1 MTVYVIHLFYTIVN
15 FKRPAPGASPN
26 GEKWHILQYT
36 DESVRMLE
44 ERSLHIL
51 EQLLLVLGLAMDGFA
66 ASVCMGM
73 AAGRRIWPIV
83 CLVSGFH
90 VAMLLTGYG
99 LGASLPDSLA
109 AAYPWAAALLLAGMG
124 ANMIREAR
132 EPEREPC
139 AGTRLLSMAALA
151 LATSLDAMTV
161 GVAFALLEVSP
172 WFAGGLMGAV
182 MVTLSLVGSLF
193 GSHVGRKRRRAA
205 RTAGGG
211 ILCLLGLKLLLNA
224 LGVVSF

>member
-1 MTVYVIHLFYTIVN
+1 M
-15 FKRPAPGASPN
+15 
-26 GEKWHILQYT
+26 
-36 DESVRMLE
+36 
-44 ERSLHIL
+44 HIL
-51 EQLLLVLGLAMDGFA
+51 EQVLLVLGLAMDGFA

-73 AAGRRIWPIV
+73 AAGRRVWPIV

-90 VAMLLTGYG
+90 VAMLLVGYG

-109 AAYPWAAALLLAGMG
+109 EIYPWAAALLLAGMG
-124 ANMIREAR
+124 VNMIREAR

-139 AGTRLLSMAALA
+139 ARTRMIGMAALA

-161 GVAFALLEVSP
+161 GVAFALIQVSP

-182 MVTLSLVGSLF
+182 MVTLSLIGSLF
-193 GSHVGRKRRRAA
+193 GSHIGRARRRAA
-205 RTAGGG
+205 RTAGGV

-224 LGVVSF
+224 MGLVSF

>member
-1 MTVYVIHLFYTIVN
+1 M
-15 FKRPAPGASPN
+15 
-26 GEKWHILQYT
+26 
-36 DESVRMLE
+36 
-44 ERSLHIL
+44 HIL

-73 AAGRRIWPIV
+73 AAGRRVWPIV

-90 VAMLLTGYG
+90 VVMLLTGYG

-109 AAYPWAAALLLAGMG
+109 AVYPWAAAALLLGMG

-132 EPEREPC
+132 MPESEPC
-139 AGTRLLSMAALA
+139 AGARLAGMAALA

-161 GVAFALLEVSP
+161 GVAFALIEVSP

-193 GSHVGRKRRRAA
+193 GSHIGRNRRRAA
-205 RTAGGG
+205 RTAGGA
-211 ILCLLGLKLLLNA
+211 ILCLLGGKLLLNA
-224 LGVVSF
+224 MGVVSF